1 MSTTPNLLLALIAAS
16 QNQKEVTANAGL
28 VGLDDALNANTLVTM
43 TDADYTFATSAGSLI
58 FSNMVFI
65 IGGPLSTGRNVILPV
80 GEARLIIVI
89 NGTSGGSPLAMQNLT
104 FKVGTFAQTV
114 VISDGNPHLIY
125 SDGVGKVY
133 KVS

>member
-1 MSTTPNLLLALIAAS
+1 MSTTPNLLLSLIAAS

-28 VGLDDALNANTLVTM
+28 VGLDDALNANTPVVM
-43 TDADYTFATSAGSLI
+43 TDADYTFATGAGSLI
-58 FSNMVFI
+58 FSNMFFLFS
-65 IGGPLSTGRNVILPV
+65 GPLSTTRNVILPT
-80 GEARLIIVI
+80 GEARLIIVN
-89 NGTSGGSPLAMQNLT
+89 NGTSGGSPVAMQNLV

-114 VISDGNPHLIY
+114 TISDGNPHLIY